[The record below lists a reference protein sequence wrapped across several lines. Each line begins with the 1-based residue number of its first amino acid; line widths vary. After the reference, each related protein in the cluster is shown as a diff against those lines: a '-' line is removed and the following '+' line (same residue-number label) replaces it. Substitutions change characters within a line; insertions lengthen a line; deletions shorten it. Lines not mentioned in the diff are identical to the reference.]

1 MQTLE
6 NNTVVDASPANVV
19 AAPQAENSKNGN
31 YESVRLNAMK
41 HGILSRY
48 TVLAHEDGGEYQV
61 LLSALLEE
69 HQPAGMTE
77 VHLVEELA
85 GIIWRKRR
93 VLQAEGARINEGL
106 KSSARN
112 AESVIPS
119 AAPFEYGLTGKNTD
133 LRDLADMTQ
142 EEIAERQRDTR
153 HDLDATQKAAAI
165 LRRGGANAYD
175 KALRALLPDS
185 REWWQNYVDD
195 EEYPATAEGLADF
208 IREHLEPICLATEK
222 EARHHEAIMAQ
233 TLGEGLQVH
242 RLEKLTRYE
251 THLDRKF
258 ERTLAMILKLK
269 QLRSA
274 G

>member
-6 NNTVVDASPANVV
+6 NDSAVVSLPATNTED
-19 AAPQAENSKNGN
+19 APQSS
-31 YESVRLNAMK
+31 YELVRFNAMK

-48 TVLAHEDGGEYQV
+48 TVLSHEDGGEYQV

-69 HQPAGMTE
+69 HQPEGMTE

-93 VLQAEGARINEGL
+93 VLQAEGANINQGL
-106 KSSARN
+106 KGAAKNS
-112 AESVIPS
+112 ESVIPA
-119 AAPFEYGLTGKNTD
+119 AAPFETGLTGKNTD
-133 LRDLADMTQ
+133 LRDLVGMTP
-142 EEIAERQRDTR
+142 EEIAVSQRDTR
-153 HDLDATQKAAAI
+153 HDLEMTQKAAAI

-185 REWWQNYVDD
+185 REWWQQYVED
-195 EEYPATAEGLADF
+195 EEYTATAEGLADF
-208 IREHLEPICLATEK
+208 IREHIEPICMVMEK
-222 EARHHEAIMAQ
+222 EARHHEAIKAQ

-269 QLRSA
+269 ELRNR